1 MSPPGWGA
9 PQPSPFRGAGTRR
22 VPLKMPG
29 VLIDKRPTM
38 LSSAQETLLLVED
51 HPLFVRALE
60 DLIGHHYPF
69 LEVAAV
75 PSCAAARAWLAEHSS
90 QCQLR
95 AVFCDLNLPD
105 AQGLAVVEQL
115 RPLTPAPLVIVSA
128 ESQESF
134 AVAAQALGVLHF
146 VSKRLEPAQLLQAL
160 EPVLGSPAMDAGAAR
175 VSALQTLSASQQRV
189 AEQLV
194 RGLANKEIARELQ
207 IAPETVKSHVR
218 DIMQRLGARNRTE
231 VVLQLVRPAR

>member
-1 MSPPGWGA
+1 M
-9 PQPSPFRGAGTRR
+9 
-22 VPLKMPG
+22 
-29 VLIDKRPTM
+29 
-38 LSSAQETLLLVED
+38 
-51 HPLFVRALE
+51 
-60 DLIGHHYPF
+60 
-69 LEVAAV
+69 
-75 PSCAAARAWLAEHSS
+75 
-90 QCQLR
+90 
-95 AVFCDLNLPD
+95 
-105 AQGLAVVEQL
+105 
-115 RPLTPAPLVIVSA
+115 
-128 ESQESF
+128 
-134 AVAAQALGVLHF
+134 
-146 VSKRLEPAQLLQAL
+146 LQAL

>member
-115 RPLTPAPLVIVSA
+115 RPLTSVPLV
-128 ESQESF
+128 
-134 AVAAQALGVLHF
+134 
-146 VSKRLEPAQLLQAL
+146 PAQLLQAL
-160 EPVLGSPAMDAGAAR
+160 EPVLGSPAMEAGAAR